1 MFDLNVGIIGGG
13 IGGLSIGLFLLKA
26 GYSVHVY
33 EQAPE
38 ILPVGAAISLW
49 SNGVKVCNRLGLGK
63 DVRGLGGQ
71 MNKMVYKSSKGQ
83 TLVSM
88 ELAEVYNEVGER
100 AYPVSRAELQQ
111 LLMDKYVEQGG
122 KLTLGKVCV
131 AVEREAPEEN
141 ARVQAVFN
149 DEMRSD
155 FFDLLIGA
163 DGIKS
168 KVRNYVLQKETVPL
182 VYHYTN
188 WNGLLPMSKDLGEE
202 DEWVMYVGEG
212 KRASLMPIAGNRFYF
227 FMGAPLKENSKM
239 PQYRTE
245 EMRAELLEIFEGWPE
260 PVQLLI
266 KRIDVE
272 KLNRIPICDIDPL
285 DKLHRGR
292 VVLLGDAAHATTPT
306 LGQGGC
312 QALEDSEV
320 LAQFL
325 LTTNV
330 SISDALERYQKHRKR
345 RCHEM
350 QLKARERTATI
361 YPKNMD
367 EENFGRT
374 EEWYQNLEEQ
384 GIGDKILKGIAKN
397 LVGGPWQSVE

>member
-1 MFDLNVGIIGGG
+1 MFDLQVGIVGGG
-13 IGGLSIGLFLLKA
+13 IGGLSVGLFLVKA
-26 GYSVHVY
+26 GYEVHVF
-33 EQAPE
+33 EQAE
-38 ILPVGAAISLW
+38 KILPVGAAISLW

-63 DVRGLGGQ
+63 EIMGLGGR
-71 MNKMVYKSSKGQ
+71 MEKMVYKNPAGE
-83 TLVSM
+83 TLVTI
-88 ELAEVYNEVGER
+88 ELGDVYKDVGER

-111 LLMDKYVEQGG
+111 LLMDTYVAQGG
-122 KLTLGKVCV
+122 KLTLGKTCV
-131 AVEREAPEEN
+131 AVERESDN
-141 ARVQAVFN
+141 DDSRVRAEFN
-149 DEMRSD
+149 DGSKSD
-155 FFDLLIGA
+155 YFDLLIGA

-168 KVRNYVLQKETVPL
+168 RVRNFVLEKETVPL

-188 WNGLLPMSKDLGEE
+188 WNGLLPMSKDLAEE

-212 KRASLMPIAGNRFYF
+212 KRASLMPVAGNRFYF
-227 FMGAPLKENSKM
+227 FMGAPLSEDCAS

-245 EMRAELLEIFEGWPE
+245 EMREELFKLFNAWPE
-260 PVQLLI
+260 PVQKLI
-266 KRIDVE
+266 KGIDVQ

-285 DKLHRGR
+285 DKLYRGR

-330 SISDALERYQKHRKR
+330 SVQDAFRRYEAHRKQ

-350 QLKARERTATI
+350 QLKARARTATI
-361 YPKNMD
+361 YPKNGGD
-367 EENFGRT
+367 EPFKRT
-374 EEWYQNLEEQ
+374 KAWYKDLERDD
-384 GIGDKILKGIAKN
+384 IGPKILKGIAIN
-397 LVGGPWQSVE
+397 LVGGPWPTIS